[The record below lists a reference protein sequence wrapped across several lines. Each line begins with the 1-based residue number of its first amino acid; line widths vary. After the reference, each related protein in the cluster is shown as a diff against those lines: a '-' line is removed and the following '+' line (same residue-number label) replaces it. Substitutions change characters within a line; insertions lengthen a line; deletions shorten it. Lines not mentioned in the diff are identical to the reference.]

1 MEIFLLILVIFFSC
15 MFDGN
20 SACWKKT
27 RAPPVQ
33 HWVKVK
39 GNFTHVFPNRVLG
52 LTITQILFKPASS
65 SSTPGNQVGL
75 DASPSKRK
83 KFNSSLPS
91 SMGTI
96 QLTTALQLQLHNPGS
111 SNVRNEMCSGS
122 GVTSFL
128 NNPLPIPPSDSE
140 MNPNPFIE
148 NLVGNPTTSPSAGP
162 SLKKKGKRKATD
174 LD

>member
-1 MEIFLLILVIFFSC
+1 

-20 SACWKKT
+20 SARWKKT
-27 RAPPVQ
+27 RAPPIQ
-33 HWVKVK
+33 HWVKVE
-39 GNFTHVFPNRVLG
+39 GNFTHVLPNRVLG
-52 LTITQILFKPASS
+52 LTIMQILFKLAGS

-96 QLTTALQLQLHNPGS
+96 QLTTAPQLQLHNPGL
-111 SNVRNEMCSGS
+111 SNVGNEMCSSS
-122 GVTSFL
+122 GVASFL
-128 NNPLPIPPSDSE
+128 NNPLPIPPSNSE
-140 MNPNPFIE
+140 MNPDPFIE
-148 NLVGNPTTSPSAGP
+148 NSVGDPMTSPGAGP
-162 SLKKKGKRKATD
+162 SPKKKGKCKATD